1 MYRFIFQIFQ
11 SCKDTYFF
19 LIIKNNQCQQ
29 GNIVVP
35 SLYQGGVKAVGWR
48 SFSIVL
54 LFFPKLVFVVSL
66 SLHRNVK
73 KIAEQSPPCSRP
85 VDRIGK
91 KDWCMSLFARRKR
104 LEPSCYNSL
113 HQVVLCP
120 HTRVPFFRQTW
131 LFVCYLIISC
141 IFLNLGATGCCLW
154 VRCRFAVYSPFIKP
168 LVSSSWAKA
177 SRKGKEGMKK
187 GWSDDEGEAEAGW
200 KQSGSKAD
208 DGLVWGEENN
218 VAGRG

>member
-1 MYRFIFQIFQ
+1 MPISSKANVWAKALPVSMHKVVRMKMYRFIFQIFQ

-35 SLYQGGVKAVGWR
+35 SLYQGGVKAVGWC

-73 KIAEQSPPCSRP
+73 KNAEQSPPCSRP
-85 VDRIGK
+85 ADRIGK
-91 KDWCMSLFARRKR
+91 KKQCMSLFARRKR

-113 HQVVLCP
+113 HQVELCP
-120 HTRVPFFRQTW
+120 HTRASFFHRTSV
-131 LFVCYLIISC
+131 FICCLIISC
-141 IFLNLGATGCCLW
+141 IFLN
-154 VRCRFAVYSPFIKP
+154 
-168 LVSSSWAKA
+168 
-177 SRKGKEGMKK
+177 
-187 GWSDDEGEAEAGW
+187 
-200 KQSGSKAD
+200 
-208 DGLVWGEENN
+208 
-218 VAGRG
+218 